1 MTMDSTSAQRKG
13 DAHSGVCYRLGTF
26 ADTRAINAVGE
37 RSFDDLSQRH
47 GWNAGAPGIDE
58 AGIERELEVQLSLY
72 RHLAETADQ
81 FWVAERQGKI
91 VGYARS
97 IVRGRLRE
105 LTELFVLPEAQGAG
119 IGSELLRRTFPA
131 NRSELRCILATPDLA
146 ALAQYLKARL
156 SIRFPNYAFARP
168 PEANLIQTDLI
179 FEPIAAN
186 AETLRAVGMIEQA
199 VLGHQRDV
207 DHRWLLADRRGL
219 LFRRDGRVV
228 GYGYAGAQSGP
239 FALLDAGDFPA
250 VLSHAEAIV
259 ASEGHASFSVVVPM
273 VNKIAIDYLLG
284 RGFRLDPFFSYLMS
298 DQPFGTFEQYIE
310 TTPTFFL

>member
-1 MTMDSTSAQRKG
+1 MTTVSTTAEREG
-13 DAHSGVCYRLGTF
+13 DAHSGVHYRPGTF

-37 RSFDDLSQRH
+37 RSFDDLARRH

-58 AGIERELEVQLSLY
+58 AGIERELETQRSLY

-81 FWVAERQGKI
+81 FWVAERQGEI

-97 IVRGRLRE
+97 IVRGQLRE
-105 LTELFVLPEAQGAG
+105 LTELFVLPQAQAAG
-119 IGSELLRRTFPA
+119 IGRELLRRTFPA

-146 ALAQYLKARL
+146 ALAQYLRAGL

-168 PEANLIQTDLI
+168 PEANLIQTDLS
-179 FEPIAAN
+179 FDPITVN
-186 AETLRAVGMIEQA
+186 SETIREIGTVDQA
-199 VLGHQRDV
+199 ILGHQRDV
-207 DHRWLLADRRGL
+207 DHRWLLTERRGL
-219 LFRRDGRVV
+219 LVRRAGRVV
-228 GYGYAGAQSGP
+228 GYGYAGVQSGP
-239 FALLDAGDFPA
+239 FALLDARDFPA

-259 ASEGHASFSVVVPM
+259 ANEGHASFSVVVPM
-273 VNKIAIDYLLG
+273 VNRTAIDYLLG

-298 DQPFGTFEQYIE
+298 DQPFGRFDQYIE